1 MRLLCCLLVAAT
13 VQATAVFAKPA
24 DIVEPSLRI
33 APGGAAAP
41 RVALTWIAN
50 ELSGMGVTLKAG
62 EVVTTGTCMVPIDV
76 LPGDSVTADYG
87 ALGTISARFT
97 A

>member
-1 MRLLCCLLVAAT
+1 
-13 VQATAVFAKPA
+13 
-24 DIVEPSLRI
+24 
-33 APGGAAAP
+33 
-41 RVALTWIAN
+41 
-50 ELSGMGVTLKAG
+50 MGVTLKAG